1 LKFLHAYAYYIE
13 QKVRGIWRPKMADS
27 INLDEVAG
35 CSCLRARRAAR
46 QLTRLY
52 DAALQPTGLTV
63 NQLGLLAKLLGARKR
78 GLNGLPVGSLAELV
92 GMHFSTL
99 NRDLKPLI
107 KQGLFGDR
115 SNPNDRRVREVF
127 ITEKGQAR
135 LGEAIPAWR
144 RAQLHVREMLGHEVM
159 LSLNALL
166 DLVGAKITP
175 LPGGAKNS

>member
-1 LKFLHAYAYYIE
+1 MKFLHAYAYYIE
-13 QKVRGIWRPKMADS
+13 QKSQKNLAPEDGSFD
-27 INLDEVAG
+27 LDEVAG
-35 CSCLRARRAAR
+35 CSCLRARCAAR

-107 KQGLFGDR
+107 QHTLFGDR

-127 ITEKGQAR
+127 ITEKRQAR

-175 LPGGAKNS
+175 LLGGTKNS